1 MKNFKRLLFAA
12 IMLLSTTAVKA
23 DDNPV
28 RTTILALG
36 DSITQGSGSRF
47 DSYTAPLWGML
58 YAEGYA
64 FDFIGPKS
72 FTSRTGAIKNCGF
85 SGRNVEFLDSK
96 IDSLYRCYPADVVL
110 IHAGHNHFIEEQP
123 VDGMIKAHRSI
134 ISKIRAINPDVKI
147 VVAQVIT
154 SGKLPKYSYIP
165 ELNSRLA
172 EMVEQLNLDNVH
184 LANIAEGFDWQRHT
198 IEDKVHP
205 NRAGAEH
212 IASRFMAALREVLP
226 PPAMDYHPT
235 IESYKELEDGSQL
248 KVHIF
253 APENAKGKRPALVY
267 FFGGG
272 WTSGSPVQFYREC
285 ASYAERG
292 MVAISVEYRIKM
304 IHGTTPFESV
314 ADVKDAM
321 LWIRANA
328 KRLGIDAKRIAVSGS
343 SAGGHLA
350 ASLATLSSLPEEV
363 RPNLQLLYYPV
374 VDTSERG
381 YRIDDVDHSLDIS
394 PIHHIKHKLP
404 PTLFLVGDKDSVV
417 PVAKAE
423 EFRDKIREFGGE
435 CELHIF
441 PGGVHPL
448 FNYRKNPGKMY
459 YDIEQ
464 LSVDFLKRHG
474 YIK

>member
-1 MKNFKRLLFAA
+1 MKIFKRLLFAA
-12 IMLLSTTAVKA
+12 IMLFGSATAIA
-23 DDNPV
+23 DENPV

-36 DSITQGSGSRF
+36 DSITQGGGSRF
-47 DSYTAPLWGML
+47 DSYTAPLWSLL

-72 FTSRTGAIKNCGF
+72 FTARTGAVKNCGF

-96 IDSLYRCYPADVVL
+96 IDSLYRKYPADIVL
-110 IHAGHNHFIEEQP
+110 IHAGHNHFIEEKP

-147 VVAQVIT
+147 LVAQVIT

-165 ELNSRLA
+165 EFNDRLA
-172 EMVEQLNLDNVH
+172 EMVRDIASDNVR
-184 LANIAEGFDWQRHT
+184 LVNVAEGFDWQRHT
-198 IEDKVHP
+198 ISDKVHP

-212 IASRFMAALREVLP
+212 IAGRFMAALREVLP

-235 IESYKELEDGSQL
+235 IESYKELEDGSSL

-253 APENAKGKRPALVY
+253 RPENAKKKSPAVV
-267 FFGGG
+267 FFFAGG
-272 WTSGSPVQFYREC
+272 WSSGSPLQFYREC
-285 ASYAERG
+285 ATYAKMG
-292 MVAISVEYRIKM
+292 MVTISVEYRIKM
-304 IHGTTPFESV
+304 IHDTTPFAAV
-314 ADVKDAM
+314 DDAADAM
-321 LWIRANA
+321 RWIRANA
-328 KRLGIDAKRIAVSGS
+328 KRLGIDTKRIAASGS

-350 ASLATLSSLPEEV
+350 ASLATLSSLTDEV
-363 RPNLQLLYYPV
+363 RPNLLLLYYPV

-404 PTLFLVGDKDSVV
+404 PTLFLVGDNDSVV

-459 YDIEQ
+459 YDIEK
-464 LSVDFLKRHG
+464 LSVDFLKRHR